1 VVRGPQHPPQ
11 NPSQQLSPQQPP
23 PPALPAAAAAAVDL
37 QGVEADLGGHD
48 EDELP
53 AAELV
58 QRLAQAPVG
67 QPLPAQQIEG
77 GAGAAEWD
85 EGVGVA
91 AEQAATLAHARQVK
105 AQQRLTE
112 KQLLKIVRPQT
123 RSCTKAAGTDA
134 TTSAGQA
141 STSRAVTGS
150 EEDSSE
156 EEDSQEGNSEEECS
170 GEGCSDDE

>member
-1 VVRGPQHPPQ
+1 M
-11 NPSQQLSPQQPP
+11 
-23 PPALPAAAAAAVDL
+23 
-37 QGVEADLGGHD
+37 EADLGGHD

-123 RSCTKAAGTDA
+123 RSRTKAARTDT

-141 STSRAVTGS
+141 STRRAVTGS

-156 EEDSQEGNSEEECS
+156 G
-170 GEGCSDDE
+170 